1 MSHAEPRIAIPLG
14 SGIDHRSAPRFDVQ
28 MPVQLAGAAGVT
40 HDLSTSG
47 LCFESPRAYVPG
59 ERVAI
64 VIEYLLD
71 GHNYPLRC
79 QAQVVRCQLQGTR
92 YLVGARLLSPMA
104 EGPYDALS

>member
-1 MSHAEPRIAIPLG
+1 
-14 SGIDHRSAPRFDVQ
+14 
-28 MPVQLAGAAGVT
+28 
-40 HDLSTSG
+40 
-47 LCFESPRAYVPG
+47 VPG